1 VSIVKKVRHKTQT
14 AKGEGKKVAGRV
26 TGNRRLKAQGRAG
39 QARGNLMQAADKVKD
54 AFKPVPRRRT
64 RRR

>member
-1 VSIVKKVRHKTQT
+1 MSIAKKIRHKTQT
-14 AKGEGKKVAGRV
+14 ARGKAKKVVGRL

-54 AFKPVPRRRT
+54 AFKH
-64 RRR
+64 